1 MKQTLASALPALT
14 VHGFGTVAFA
24 DDAMMAKPDKTT
36 MGTLVC
42 GPAKTGETPTAM
54 LAAKADLVCK
64 PLDTKAIMAM
74 EKPIESMT
82 NGTDMWL
89 QLLTDMSVGVHDSR

>member
-1 MKQTLASALPALT
+1 MKKTLASALLALT
-14 VHGFGTVAFA
+14 VLGFGTVASA
-24 DDAMMAKPDKTT
+24 DDAMMAKPDKST

-42 GPAKTGETPTAM
+42 RPAKTGETPTAM
-54 LAAKADLVCK
+54 TAAKGDLVCK

-74 EKPIESMT
+74 QKPIESMT
-82 NGTDMWL
+82 NGANMWL